1 MVRGPGV
8 QGSLREHLMGKTG
21 EGREGVKHGRERE
34 ELSRAVV
41 LEEVQLCLTHDG
53 GWKEP

>member
-1 MVRGPGV
+1 M
-8 QGSLREHLMGKTG
+8 REHLMGKTG